1 MNKIMAEYKLGEIEM
16 RFADIIW
23 NNEPLS
29 SGELVKLCAEELSW
43 KKSTTYTILRRVCER
58 GLFQNKNGTVTS
70 LVSKEE
76 FRSMQSEKF
85 IDDTFAGSLPKFL
98 TAFTRR
104 KRLSE
109 KEIAQLQQIIAESQ
123 GNNTGS

>member
-1 MNKIMAEYKLGEIEM
+1 MAEYKLGEIEM